1 MQPRKWDDVN
11 NESDRAA
18 LDIDEG
24 TVEEQRKLV
33 SHEA

>member
-1 MQPRKWDDVN
+1 MQPKKWADVN
-11 NESDRAA
+11 NESDRVA

-33 SHEA
+33 THEA